1 MIESFDNAHN
11 NSSQDSEK
19 NQEEAELQPEK
30 TTGVKETPEFSEDR
44 IDRVRLKAA
53 IEIAQEGNTAPKQ
66 FEEKRN
72 SRFENMNENEL
83 RTEIRRAE
91 ENDNESEVLRLE
103 KLILNRENES
113 KTEDSVEGENED
125 TSANS
130 EDKHEKTTETNEKGE
145 AEEQESVKQGAQS
158 EKEERVASYEERL
171 SSLAKEKD
179 PLLLARVALQETFD
193 EIGTTEAPYLK
204 AGPFE
209 RLIAADKL
217 EVVRELEAFK
227 EKTRN
232 NTRVSERDHVIHLKG
247 LIYDKIAEET
257 TDFGKSSRNQHAGEV
272 TTEVPKENKTE
283 ENLEEV
289 KTSESVEEPSE
300 ENPPIDSEEMPSA
313 EVQEEQPQDKKEEE
327 ASASNSQIESFEAE
341 DRMPT
346 DLSELK
352 ESALLKN
359 VVRTLRESIYEH
371 LKASEGYEDPAKI
384 ERAMNFFDQQIK
396 NIFNEEK
403 EGAKARRFVSES
415 LKAFLP
421 DSNLSQKEEEP
432 YKKVLEL
439 LSKDEKV
446 NSFDRAA

>member
-145 AEEQESVKQGAQS
+145 AEEQESVKQVAQS
-158 EKEERVASYEERL
+158 EKE
-171 SSLAKEKD
+171 
-179 PLLLARVALQETFD
+179 
-193 EIGTTEAPYLK
+193 
-204 AGPFE
+204 
-209 RLIAADKL
+209 
-217 EVVRELEAFK
+217 
-227 EKTRN
+227 
-232 NTRVSERDHVIHLKG
+232 
-247 LIYDKIAEET
+247 
-257 TDFGKSSRNQHAGEV
+257 
-272 TTEVPKENKTE
+272 
-283 ENLEEV
+283 
-289 KTSESVEEPSE
+289 
-300 ENPPIDSEEMPSA
+300 
-313 EVQEEQPQDKKEEE
+313 
-327 ASASNSQIESFEAE
+327 
-341 DRMPT
+341 
-346 DLSELK
+346 
-352 ESALLKN
+352 
-359 VVRTLRESIYEH
+359 
-371 LKASEGYEDPAKI
+371 
-384 ERAMNFFDQQIK
+384 
-396 NIFNEEK
+396 
-403 EGAKARRFVSES
+403 
-415 LKAFLP
+415 
-421 DSNLSQKEEEP
+421 
-432 YKKVLEL
+432 
-439 LSKDEKV
+439 
-446 NSFDRAA
+446 